1 MNNPDQFI
9 WVEKYRPLT
18 IDECILSESIKGTFR
33 EFVEQ
38 GQVPNLL
45 LTGTAGVG
53 KTTIA
58 KALAKELDMEFIMI
72 NGSEE
77 GNIDTL
83 RTRIKTFA
91 SSNSLNS
98 QMKLVILDEADY
110 LNAQSTMPA
119 LRGFIE
125 QYSDNCRFILTCNFE
140 NRIIDPLHSRLVRI
154 NFNIPPTER
163 PALAGQLLTRI
174 KEILDA
180 EKVQYKEAAL
190 VTLIKKH
197 FPDFRKIVNELQR
210 YSSSGVIDAG
220 ILIDVEKDSLTE
232 LVATIKGKRWTDMRK
247 WVGTHPD
254 VDINTI
260 ARHLYN
266 SIDGLLDPN
275 SAPATVVTIDDYLR
289 SDTLVADREIH
300 LVSMLTELMGTME
313 FKNEK

>member
-1 MNNPDQFI
+1 MSNPEHFI
-9 WVEKYRPLT
+9 WVEKYRPQT
-18 IDECILSESIKGTFR
+18 IDECILTEEIKSTFR
-33 EFVEQ
+33 EFVKQ
-38 GQVPNLL
+38 GNVPNLL

-58 KALAKELDMEFIMI
+58 KALARELDMEYIMI

-77 GNIDTL
+77 GNIDVL

-91 SSNSLNS
+91 STNSLNS

-140 NRIIDPLHSRLVRI
+140 NRIIDPLHSRLVRVS
-154 NFNIPPTER
+154 FNIPPDEK
-163 PALAGQLLTRI
+163 PALAKQLLDRI
-174 KEILDA
+174 KFILDE
-180 EKVQYKEAAL
+180 EKVQYQAPAL
-190 VTLIKKH
+190 VALIKKH

-210 YSSSGVIDAG
+210 YSSSGIIDAG
-220 ILIDVEKDSLTE
+220 VLVDVEKDSLNA
-232 LVATIKGKRWTDMRK
+232 LLDTIKDKRWTDMRK
-247 WVGTHPD
+247 WVGEHPD
-254 VDINTI
+254 VDLNTI
-260 ARHLYN
+260 TRFIYN
-266 SIDGLLDPN
+266 SIDAVLDPN

-289 SDTLVADREIH
+289 TDTFVADREIH

-313 FKNEK
+313 FKNV